1 MAEVRRMTDTTIVG
15 AMAMLAGGAVA
26 TQGASMNIP
35 LSEVAISTVLA
46 MMATGLVTWGM
57 FKKATEKNDEELRL
71 LRQSLAHMIDT
82 LTEVRVRVARI
93 EGRLAPGHR
102 VGETDHDQEF

>member
-1 MAEVRRMTDTTIVG
+1 MAEVRGMSDTTIVG
-15 AMAMLAGGAVA
+15 AMSMLAGGAVA
-26 TQGASMNIP
+26 TQGAGMSIP

-46 MMATGLVTWGM
+46 MAATGLVTWGM

-71 LRQSLAHMIDT
+71 LRHSLNHMIET

-93 EGRLAPGHR
+93 EGRLSHAHR
-102 VGETDHDQEF
+102 DPDDTTAQEF